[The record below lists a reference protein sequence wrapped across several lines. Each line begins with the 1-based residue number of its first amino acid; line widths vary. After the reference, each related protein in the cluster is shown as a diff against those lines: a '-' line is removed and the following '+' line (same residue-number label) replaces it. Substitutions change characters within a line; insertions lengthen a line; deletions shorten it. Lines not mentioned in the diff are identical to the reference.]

1 MRISDCSSDVCSSDL
16 AISAA
21 KASGYSASRLLMPL
35 SFATLLGGM
44 LTLIG
49 TPPNLLISQF
59 RAQALG
65 ERFSMFDFT
74 PVGLAIAL
82 AGVAFIVTIGWRLI
96 SKASQGKAAEQESIE
111 VTDYSTEQRV
121 GDDSAI
127 VGKTVAEIE
136 RESADRN

>member
-1 MRISDCSSDVCSSDL
+1 MNNVGAL
-16 AISAA
+16 ALLMPVAISAA
-21 KASGYSASRLLMPL
+21 KSSGYSASRLLMPL

-44 LTLIG
+44 LTLIC

-74 PVGLAIAL
+74 PVGLAVAL

-96 SKASQGKAAEQESIE
+96 PKDRRGKGAE
-111 VTDYSTEQRV
+111 
-121 GDDSAI
+121 
-127 VGKTVAEIE
+127 KEIG
-136 RESADRN
+136 RAHD

>member
-1 MRISDCSSDVCSSDL
+1 ML
-16 AISAA
+16 A
-21 KASGYSASRLLMPL
+21 LN
-35 SFATLLGGM
+35 
-44 LTLIG
+44 G

-59 RAQALG
+59 RAQALVK
-65 ERFSMFDFT
+65 RFSMFDFS

-96 SKASQGKAAEQESIE
+96 PKDRQGKAAEQESFE
-111 VTDYSTEQRV
+111 VTDYSTELRV

-136 RESADRN
+136 RESAGAITVIGIVRSERRLIGRLLYESTRAGAVPMWQSKPETRRVGK

>member
-1 MRISDCSSDVCSSDL
+1 MVSLCLLGAFLSGFMNNVGAL
-16 AISAA
+16 ALLMPVAISAA

-74 PVGLAIAL
+74 PVDRKS
-82 AGVAFIVTIGWRLI
+82 TRLN
-96 SKASQGKAAEQESIE
+96 SSH
-111 VTDYSTEQRV
+111 
-121 GDDSAI
+121 
-127 VGKTVAEIE
+127 
-136 RESADRN
+136 

>member
-96 SKASQGKAAEQESIE
+96 PNDRQGQEAEQKSFK
-111 VTDYSTEQRV
+111 V
-121 GDDSAI
+121 
-127 VGKTVAEIE
+127 KTQINQL
-136 RESADRN
+136 RTKKKR

>member
-82 AGVAFIVTIGWRLI
+82 AGVAR
-96 SKASQGKAAEQESIE
+96 SEER
-111 VTDYSTEQRV
+111 RV
-121 GDDSAI
+121 GKECVSPCRSRWSQ
-127 VGKTVAEIE
+127 EH
-136 RESADRN
+136 